1 MPCRCSYNR
10 FMPQSGVRAKRR
22 VRFAIPVL
30 VVSCMFGAGIVLA
43 KDFAKPAA
51 QPAKTYP
58 LHDEHSDEKAT
69 AAVDPYDNAEKAQI
83 FNVKWN
89 EEGFLPIFLVVT
101 NDSDQP
107 ISLSGMQA
115 QLITGHRDKINA
127 ATNDEL
133 YRRLSHVNASGPKYP
148 LPFPRTKV
156 KGAVGKK
163 ALEEMDAAQFSA
175 KAVEPHSTQ
184 SGFVFFDVSGIS
196 SPLDRARFYL
206 TGLRDAKG
214 GELLYFE
221 IPFQK

>member
-1 MPCRCSYNR
+1 MRKFGGERP
-10 FMPQSGVRAKRR
+10 SGL
-22 VRFAIPVL
+22 RFAMFVSVWVCFCLIGILVAKEFVKPV
-30 VVSCMFGAGIVLA
+30 
-43 KDFAKPAA
+43 AKPAG
-51 QPAKTYP
+51 TYP
-58 LHDEHSDEKAT
+58 LRDQHSDEGV
-69 AAVDPYDNAEKAQI
+69 AVAIEPYNSAEKAQI
-83 FNVKWN
+83 FTVKWM

-107 ISLSGMQA
+107 VSLAGLQI
-115 QLITGHRDKINA
+115 QLITAHREKLSA

-133 YRRLSHVNASGPKYP
+133 YRRLAHVSASGPKYP

-163 ALEEMDAAQFSA
+163 ALDEMDAAQFSA

-184 SGFVFFDVSGIS
+184 SGFVFFDVTGIS
-196 SPLDRARFYL
+196 SPLEGARFYL

>member
-1 MPCRCSYNR
+1 MRQFSAETKPRL
-10 FMPQSGVRAKRR
+10 
-22 VRFAIPVL
+22 RFAIFLPIVLCLVFVGVL
-30 VVSCMFGAGIVLA
+30 VA
-43 KDFAKPAA
+43 KEFVKPAA
-51 QPAKTYP
+51 QPAKTYS
-58 LHDEHSDEKAT
+58 LHDQHSDEAVT
-69 AAVDPYDNAEKAQI
+69 AAVDPYDSAEKAQI
-83 FNVKWN
+83 FNVKWG
-89 EEGFLPIFLVVT
+89 EEGFLPIFLIVT
-101 NDSDQP
+101 NDGDQP
-107 ISLSGMQA
+107 ISLADMQA
-115 QLITGHRDKINA
+115 QLITSHRDKLTA

-133 YRRLSHVNASGPKYP
+133 YRRLAHVSASGPKYP

-163 ALEEMDAAQFSA
+163 ALDEMDAAQFTA

-196 SPLDRARFYL
+196 SPLAGARFYL

>member
-1 MPCRCSYNR
+1 MHAMRWFGGGTRP
-10 FMPQSGVRAKRR
+10 R
-22 VRFAIPVL
+22 VRFAFFGSVVL
-30 VVSCMFGAGIVLA
+30 CFVGVGILA
-43 KDFAKPAA
+43 AKEFVKPAA
-51 QPAKTYP
+51 MPAKTYP
-58 LHDEHSDEKAT
+58 LHDEHADEGASV
-69 AAVDPYDNAEKAQI
+69 AVDPYDNAEKAQI

-101 NDSDQP
+101 NDGDQP

-115 QLITGHRDKINA
+115 QLITGHREKINA

-133 YRRLSHVNASGPKYP
+133 YRRLAHVSASGPKYP

-163 ALEEMDAAQFSA
+163 ALDEMDAAQFSA

-184 SGFVFFDVSGIS
+184 SGFVFFDVTGIS
-196 SPLDRARFYL
+196 SPLAGARFYL

-221 IPFQK
+221 ISFQK

>member
-1 MPCRCSYNR
+1 MLAGLLCL
-10 FMPQSGVRAKRR
+10 A
-22 VRFAIPVL
+22 A
-30 VVSCMFGAGIVLA
+30 VSLLLA
-43 KDFAKPAA
+43 KDFVKPVAKPAA
-51 QPAKTYP
+51 TYP
-58 LHDEHSDEKAT
+58 LHDQHSDEGV
-69 AAVDPYDNAEKAQI
+69 AAGIDPYDDPEKAQI
-83 FNVKWN
+83 FNVKWA
-89 EEGFLPIFLVVT
+89 EEGFLPIFLIVT

-115 QLITGHRDKINA
+115 QLITSHRDKISA

-133 YRRLSHVNASGPKYP
+133 YRRLAHPNASRPKYP

-163 ALEEMDAAQFSA
+163 ALDEMDAAQFTA

-196 SPLDRARFYL
+196 SPMEGGRFYL
-206 TGLRDAKG
+206 TGLRDTKG

-221 IPFQK
+221 IHFQK